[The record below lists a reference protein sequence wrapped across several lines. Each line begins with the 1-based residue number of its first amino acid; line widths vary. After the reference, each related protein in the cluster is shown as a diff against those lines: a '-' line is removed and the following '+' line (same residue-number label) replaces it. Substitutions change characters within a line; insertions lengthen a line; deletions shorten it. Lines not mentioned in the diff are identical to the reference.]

1 MAGPFVFS
9 MVLTLVSAWCAGMG
23 RQAGSI
29 ATLAEFYTY
38 LKIRAAGYI
47 AIFGA
52 CSVDGLGLLG
62 AGKGLLGGA

>member
-1 MAGPFVFS
+1 
-9 MVLTLVSAWCAGMG
+9 MG
-23 RQAGSI
+23 RQAESI

-47 AIFGA
+47 AIFSA

-62 AGKGLLGGA
+62 AGKGLLGGLESIFLLAVGLNKS